1 MSTLSDLQK
10 KLQQESEGIMFPFRT
25 ATVSTT
31 QPVLDTATDGIM
43 SITGQKY
50 IGPDS
55 VIQYSPE
62 GQRQLKEI
70 EKGMLPQFDQ
80 TQFPDI
86 GKGKVED
93 RGGAAPLPVDT
104 TPLPQ
109 PEAPAIDPCPPG
121 FKYDPVKK
129 ICVPVEQPKGDR
141 DEPIVVDKPRNI
153 GDTAESFSL
162 LADAIADL
170 RGEGGLYPDG
180 YTPTSTLTIDNSSF
194 LSNFGFLG
202 KLLDNFFVKG
212 PADKAFLNTFGFNQ
226 ETSSFGVDGVSAVK
240 TEDGKIR
247 ATFTEKGKLNTDN
260 LMTEESLKGNL
271 ASTQQTNDDGSI
283 ARDEFGRAKIV
294 GPIRVGV
301 FGTTN
306 FYDKAKTEGQRKAQQ
321 QQQKQRSEKAAR
333 LKKEQEQRDK
343 LRKEGKDFS
352 MPTGGAFPGKGGGA
366 PGYSTT
372 KTTKSSGKSGPPEGT
387 RFSNLSR
394 TKTTTTGST
403 GSASKKALSFRGF

>member
-93 RGGAAPLPVDT
+93 RGGAASLPVDT

-109 PEAPAIDPCPPG
+109 PEAPMIDPCPPG

-141 DEPIVVDKPRNI
+141 DEPVVVDKPRNI

-306 FYDKAKTEGQRKAQQ
+306 FYDKAETKGQRKAQQ

-366 PGYSTT
+366 PGYSSTRRLPTPKITIEPVGNKKTPTGTT
-372 KTTKSSGKSGPPEGT
+372 RP
-387 RFSNLSR
+387 
-394 TKTTTTGST
+394 
-403 GSASKKALSFRGF
+403 GF

>member
-93 RGGAAPLPVDT
+93 RGGAASLPVDT

-109 PEAPAIDPCPPG
+109 PEAPMIDPCPPG

-141 DEPIVVDKPRNI
+141 DEPVVVDKPRNI

-170 RGEGGLYPDG
+170 RGEAVS
-180 YTPTSTLTIDNSSF
+180 YTH
-194 LSNFGFLG
+194 
-202 KLLDNFFVKG
+202 
-212 PADKAFLNTFGFNQ
+212 Q
-226 ETSSFGVDGVSAVK
+226 
-240 TEDGKIR
+240 
-247 ATFTEKGKLNTDN
+247 
-260 LMTEESLKGNL
+260 
-271 ASTQQTNDDGSI
+271 TQ
-283 ARDEFGRAKIV
+283 
-294 GPIRVGV
+294 P
-301 FGTTN
+301 
-306 FYDKAKTEGQRKAQQ
+306 
-321 QQQKQRSEKAAR
+321 
-333 LKKEQEQRDK
+333 
-343 LRKEGKDFS
+343 
-352 MPTGGAFPGKGGGA
+352 
-366 PGYSTT
+366 
-372 KTTKSSGKSGPPEGT
+372 
-387 RFSNLSR
+387 
-394 TKTTTTGST
+394 TTTYV
-403 GSASKKALSFRGF
+403 